1 MLLTLQE
8 RFVLLPL
15 LPKEG
20 SFVTLKLIREL
31 QAALA
36 PSEKEIKEFAIDQT
50 PTQVKWD
57 PGLAKDKEVEIGE
70 TMAGLIRDTL
80 VKLDEAKSLKLEHM
94 GFYEKFV
101 NLGDAEK

>member
-31 QAALA
+31 QGALA
-36 PSEKEIKEFAIDQT
+36 PSEEEIKAFAIVQT
-50 PTQVKWD
+50 DAQVRWD
-57 PGLAKDKEVEIGE
+57 PSLVKDKEVEIGE
-70 TMAGLIRDTL
+70 TMTGLMRDTL
-80 VKLDEAKSLKLEHM
+80 VRLDEAKSLRLEHM
-94 GFYEKFV
+94 SLYEKFTLPV
-101 NLGDAEK
+101 EG